1 MVKRLAIIPA
11 RGGSKR
17 IRNKNIK
24 LFCGRPVITHTVD
37 NLLKSKLFSKIHI
50 STESKKIMNV
60 CKKKIKFEFLRP
72 KRLSGDKVRT
82 MAVINHVVKK
92 FEKMGEYYD
101 EVWIVYPCSP
111 LMEIQDYKKIS
122 KLLKRFNYKKTV
134 LTVCEYPA
142 PIEVSYKIKM
152 NNFLMPNK
160 KSNFFKR
167 TQDFKKFFYETG
179 AVVAIPKKNFSDI
192 KDRPNFNNLVPYV
205 VERHKSIDINT
216 LRDWNFAEMVYN
228 STFKI

>member
-1 MVKRLAIIPA
+1 MFV
-11 RGGSKR
+11 
-17 IRNKNIK
+17 
-24 LFCGRPVITHTVD
+24 
-37 NLLKSKLFSKIHI
+37 
-50 STESKKIMNV
+50 
-60 CKKKIKFEFLRP
+60 KKIKFEFLRP

-192 KDRPNFNNLVPYV
+192 KDRPNFNNLVPYI

-216 LRDWNFAEMVYN
+216 LRDWNLQRWFIIQLSSYDFNKKTILITGGTGSFGQKFIETVVKRY
-228 STFKI
+228 KPKK